1 MTLTHAA
8 QAAASTTKAERLRR
22 LSTLLDQALDL
33 DAPAREAWLAGLDA
47 ESAMLGPTL
56 RKLLARDAA
65 QEVGALLDRGP
76 DFTAPRD
83 VAQAGALQS
92 GDMVGPYRLLRE
104 LGRGGMGEVWLAD
117 RVDGSLKRQ
126 VALKL
131 PTLGIRRAVLVQRFA
146 RERDILASLAHPN
159 IARLYDAGI
168 ADDGQPYLA
177 LELVNGVPITAYC
190 EQQALDQRARVQ
202 LMRQVMDAVQFAHAH
217 LVIHRD
223 IKPGNVL
230 VTPQGQAMLLD
241 FGVAKLLH
249 EDQAQA
255 EETALT
261 QAGGRALT
269 LDYAAPEQVAG
280 LPVSTAT
287 DVYALGVLLHELLA
301 GERPFRGTKRDVE
314 QAILTQEPPRQRS
327 LPADLATIVLKA
339 LKKAPAERY
348 ATADAFAEDLG
359 RWLRGEPVVAQPDR
373 LGYRMRRFITRHR
386 LPVVMGTLV
395 ALALVT
401 TGAVALRQA
410 VEARKEAARAQQE
423 AQRAHAVQAFLLDL
437 FKANST
443 TQADPQAAQRT
454 TARDLLDRGAA
465 RIDAALADVPQS
477 RLEVMGT
484 LGDMYAQLGLNAQA
498 SQMQSRRVELARRTF
513 GNRDARLAQVLLDYI
528 ETLQESSR
536 RGEISALLDE
546 ALAVLDATG
555 EQDSPVRVDAL
566 LVSAHYWRYESLQRA
581 RQRADEAVAYLDR
594 VMPNSDALV
603 TAHVLA
609 ARARINA
616 YDHDGGVEQATLAI
630 AVARRQGEGSA
641 AWLSTPIA
649 TLADALQGQMQ
660 YDQAAA
666 SVREEIA
673 LNAHVHGELHPD
685 TLLSKLKLGNLLLT
699 VGQSTEGRA
708 LHAAV
713 REAMKA
719 NDPRFDAAWRSYA
732 GGQLDQLLMD
742 RGRPDLLAPSLR
754 KEVDDLRRTLPHSPL
769 LAHRERLWAEVQAA
783 LGDFGA
789 ARATLAAAQSHWR
802 AFAAGVDTVLVDSV
816 FALSRARVE
825 LAAGNPAEALAQLD
839 PARPASRAVAI
850 AREVERAL
858 ALLALDRA
866 ADALAASDAALQ
878 DLARLPVGGRP
889 VVLEAEALERR
900 GLARRALGDVATARA
915 SLLQALALRRANDAS
930 GSRAL
935 ARIERTLT
943 ALPRH

>member
-1 MTLTHAA
+1 MTRRDIVEIGPVTLTPAA
-8 QAAASTTKAERLRR
+8 QVAASTAKAERLRR

-47 ESAMLGPTL
+47 EAAEVAALGPTL
-56 RKLLARDAA
+56 RKLLAREAA
-65 QEVGALLDRGP
+65 PETGALLDRGP
-76 DFTAPRD
+76 DFTAPGD
-83 VAQAGALQS
+83 AAAQAGALQS

-104 LGRGGMGEVWLAD
+104 LGRGGMGEVWLAE
-117 RVDGSLKRQ
+117 RIDGSLKRQ

-131 PTLGIRRAVLVQRFA
+131 PMLGIRRAVLVQRFA

-177 LELVNGVPITAYC
+177 LELVTGLPITAYC

-249 EDQAQA
+249 EEQAQA

-301 GERPFRGTKRDVE
+301 GERPFRGTKRDIE
-314 QAILTQEPPRQRS
+314 QAILTQEPPRLRS

-348 ATADAFAEDLG
+348 ATANAFAEDLG

-373 LGYRMRRFITRHR
+373 LGYRMRRFVTRHR
-386 LPVVMGTLV
+386 LPVAVGSLV

-401 TGAVALRQA
+401 TGVVALRQA
-410 VEARKEAARAQQE
+410 VEARQEAARAQQE
-423 AQRAHAVQAFLLDL
+423 AQRAQAVQAFLLDL

-465 RIDAALADVPQS
+465 RIDAALAEVPQS

-484 LGDMYAQLGLNAQA
+484 LGDMYSQLGLDAQA

-513 GNRDARLAQVLLDYI
+513 GHRDARLAQVLLDYV

-536 RGEISALLDE
+536 RGEIAALLDE
-546 ALAVLDATG
+546 ALAVLDASG
-555 EQDSPVRVDAL
+555 EQDSPLRGDAL
-566 LVSAHYWRYESLQRA
+566 LVSARYWRYESLQRA
-581 RQRADEAVAYLDR
+581 RQRADEAVAYLGR
-594 VMPNSDALV
+594 VTPNSDGLV

-616 YDHDGGVEQATLAI
+616 YDYDGGVEQATRAI
-630 AVARRQGEGSA
+630 EVAKRQGDGAA
-641 AWLSTPIA
+641 AWLATPTG

-666 SVREEIA
+666 SCACRSIA
-673 LNAHVHGELHPD
+673 LNTHVHGEAHPD
-685 TLLSKLKLGNLLLT
+685 TLLSQVKLGNLLL
-699 VGQSTEGRA
+699 SDRPIEPRA
-708 LHAAV
+708 RHCTQPCA
-713 REAMKA
+713 EAMKA
-719 NDPRFDAAWRSYA
+719 
-732 GGQLDQLLMD
+732 
-742 RGRPDLLAPSLR
+742 GRP
-754 KEVDDLRRTLPHSPL
+754 
-769 LAHRERLWAEVQAA
+769 A
-783 LGDFGA
+783 LGRRVAFLRQRSVGPA
-789 ARATLAAAQSHWR
+789 AHGSRPPR
-802 AFAAGVDTVLVDSV
+802 PAGVE
-816 FALSRARVE
+816 FA
-825 LAAGNPAEALAQLD
+825 Q
-839 PARPASRAVAI
+839 
-850 AREVERAL
+850 
-858 ALLALDRA
+858 
-866 ADALAASDAALQ
+866 
-878 DLARLPVGGRP
+878 
-889 VVLEAEALERR
+889 
-900 GLARRALGDVATARA
+900 
-915 SLLQALALRRANDAS
+915 
-930 GSRAL
+930 GSR
-935 ARIERTLT
+935 
-943 ALPRH
+943 